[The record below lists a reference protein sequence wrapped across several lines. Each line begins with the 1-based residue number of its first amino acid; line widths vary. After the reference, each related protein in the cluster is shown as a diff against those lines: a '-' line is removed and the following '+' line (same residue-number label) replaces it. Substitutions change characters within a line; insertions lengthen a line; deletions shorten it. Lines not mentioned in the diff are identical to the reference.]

1 MTPRHRLIGL
11 TGTNGAGKGV
21 VAEFF
26 EARGYGHHSLSDA
39 IRDELRREGVLE
51 TRDALI
57 AKGNE
62 LRRAFGPDVL
72 ARRTLAKVAGP
83 AVIDSI
89 RNPFEVAALREQPG
103 FILMALDAPAALRY
117 ERVAKRGRNECAA
130 CLEEFVRKE
139 EQEKGTDPAAQQ
151 LHTCMA
157 LADRILVND
166 ASIEDLHRRLEE
178 FL

>member
-62 LRRAFGPDVL
+62 LRRTFGPGVL
-72 ARRTLAKVAGP
+72 ARRTLAKIAGP
-83 AVIDSI
+83 TVIDSI

-103 FILMALDAPAALRY
+103 FILVALDAPAALRY

-130 CLEEFVRKE
+130 CLSDFVCKE
-139 EQEKGTDPAAQQ
+139 EEEKGADPATQQ

-157 LADRILVND
+157 LADRLLVND
-166 ASIEDLHRRLEE
+166 GTIEDLHRRLEE

>member
-21 VAEFF
+21 AVEFF
-26 EARGYGHHSLSDA
+26 EGRGYGHVSLSDVL
-39 IRDELRREGVLE
+39 RDELQRAGLPE

-62 LRRAFGPDVL
+62 LRRIYGPAVL
-72 ARRTLAKVAGP
+72 ARRILAKIAGP
-83 AVIDSI
+83 TVIDSI
-89 RNPFEVAALREQPG
+89 RNPSEVAALREQSG
-103 FILMALDAPAALRY
+103 FLLLALDAPAALRY
-117 ERVAKRGRNECAA
+117 ERVTNRGRNECAA
-130 CLEEFVRKE
+130 TLEDFIRKE
-139 EQEKGTDPAAQQ
+139 EEEKGADPAAQQ

-157 LADRILVND
+157 LADRTVVND
-166 ASIEDLHRRLEE
+166 GTIEDLHRRLEE